1 MATDPTGR
9 ISHLPEMHRGV
20 SWKQPVRVATTANIT
35 ISTALNNGDAIDG
48 VTLATGDRV
57 LVKDQSTGAENGIYV
72 AGASPARDYD
82 MDQDGSTAV
91 TAEEVLGAFVY
102 VIAGTANGGKVFH
115 TTNTSAP
122 TLGSTT
128 VTWTEFSGGGGV
140 TYGTPALTLGTSN
153 AAGATDEAIRRDA
166 TLLVFDATVPTTQ
179 AFGDA
184 AATGSATVA
193 ARRDHLHGMPATPAG
208 LTHPQVLA
216 RTMGS

>member
-1 MATDPTGR
+1 MTTPNEKLRLFAPTL
-9 ISHLPEMHRGV
+9 SDTGV
-20 SWKQPVRVATTANIT
+20 PPAGNVDDATTAET
-35 ISTALNNGDAIDG
+35 DTSKRLAPDG
-48 VTLATGDRV
+48 AG
-57 LVKDQSTGAENGIYV
+57 GV
-72 AGASPARDYD
+72 AW
-82 MDQDGSTAV
+82 
-91 TAEEVLGAFVY
+91 
-102 VIAGTANGGKVFH
+102 GT
-115 TTNTSAP
+115 
-122 TLGSTT
+122 
-128 VTWTEFSGGGGV
+128 GGGGV